1 MRVKSSKYAG
11 AGMRYAGGE
20 GFIAMAGRLAGATDQ
35 IQVAIKD
42 AKGRTV
48 RTVTMGKPAT
58 GDGTLL
64 WEGKEDTNTAL
75 PAGIYS
81 FSVNVVKGDGT
92 CA

>member
-11 AGMRYAGGE
+11 AGRHGIGGE
-20 GFIAMAGRLAGATDQ
+20 GAAAMAGGLAVTTDQ

-42 AKGRTV
+42 ARGRTV
-48 RTVTMGKPAT
+48 RTVTMGRPAT
-58 GDGTLL
+58 GDGPLL
-64 WEGKEDTNTAL
+64 WEGKEDNNTAL

-81 FSVNVVKGDGT
+81 FSVNVVKGSGS